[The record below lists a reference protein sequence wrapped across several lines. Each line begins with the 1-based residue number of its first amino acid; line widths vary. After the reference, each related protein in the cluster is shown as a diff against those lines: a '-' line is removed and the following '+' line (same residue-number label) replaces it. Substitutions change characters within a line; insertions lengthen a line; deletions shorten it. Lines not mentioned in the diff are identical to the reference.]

1 MTQGERVKEVRK
13 SLNMTLDKFGEKLGV
28 KKAAISA
35 IENGNR
41 NITEQMVKSICR
53 EYNVNYDYLMYGTG
67 EKFNDLPQTV
77 LDELCAQYDLD
88 ELDKQIVEIY
98 ITTPKQLRDSVKEHI
113 KKTYFTD
120 ENKKNSSSDNTIP
133 LRAAHIN
140 PGATKEQIEADD
152 AIMESDDF

>member
-1 MTQGERVKEVRK
+1 MTQGERIKEIRGI
-13 SLNMTLDKFGEKLGV
+13 LGLTLEKFGDKLGV
-28 KKAAISA
+28 TKVAISN
-35 IENGNR
+35 IEKGNR
-41 NITEQMVKSICR
+41 NLTEQMVKSICR

-120 ENKKNSSSDNTIP
+120 ENKKNSSNDNTIP
-133 LRAAHIN
+133 LRAAHMN
-140 PGATKEQIEADD
+140 PGATQEQIDADD
-152 AIMESDDF
+152 SIMESDDF

>member
-133 LRAAHIN
+133 LRAAHMN

>member
-67 EKFNDLPQTV
+67 EKFNNLPQTV

>member
-1 MTQGERVKEVRK
+1 MTQGERVREVRK

-53 EYNVNYDYLMYGTG
+53 EYNVNYDYLIYGKG
-67 EKFNDLPQTV
+67 DMFDDLPQTI
-77 LDELCAQYDLD
+77 LDELCAQYNLD
-88 ELDKQIVEIY
+88 ELDRQIVDIY
-98 ITTPKQLRDSVKEHI
+98 ISLPKQLRDSVKEHI
-113 KKTYFTD
+113 KKTYFDCTS
-120 ENKKNSSSDNTIP
+120 KNSSPDNKPVYI
-133 LRAAHIN
+133 RAAHLN
-140 PGATKEQIEADD
+140 PDATQEQIEADD